1 MTSRQKNRAVFII
14 GGFIA
19 LWVAVFLFVPALE
32 KGVVFSYGPT
42 DIIEKKIKPGQNIRL
57 SGLVVEG
64 SLKQEEGLRIKFSVS
79 DGNKAIP
86 VTYTG
91 SRPDLFG
98 EKQGVIAEGQID
110 ENGVFQ
116 AETILAKHD
125 ENYMPREVVDA
136 LKKQGVWR
144 NGKVEMPKKPQPQP
158 QPQTDVKAQPQQQSQ
173 AQPQPQPEKT
183 VSQ

>member
-1 MTSRQKNRAVFII
+1 MTRRQKNRAIFIV

-19 LWVAVFLFVPALE
+19 LWVAVFLFVPALK

-42 DIIEKKIKPGQNIRL
+42 DIIAKKIEPGQNIRL
-57 SGLVVEG
+57 SGLVEEG
-64 SLKQEEGLRIKFSVS
+64 SLKQEGGLRIRFSVT

-86 VTYTG
+86 VVYTG

-110 ENGVFQ
+110 DKGVFQ

-144 NGKVEMPKKPQPQP
+144 DGKAKMPKKPQPE
-158 QPQTDVKAQPQQQSQ
+158 TDVKSPSQQQSQ

-183 VSQ
+183 VSK

>member
-1 MTSRQKNRAVFII
+1 MTARQKNRAIFII
-14 GGFIA
+14 GGIIA
-19 LWVAVFLFVPALE
+19 LWVAVFLFIPALE

-42 DIIEKKIKPGQNIRL
+42 DIIEKKVEPGQNIRL
-57 SGLVVEG
+57 SGLVEEG
-64 SLKQEEGLRIKFSVS
+64 SLKQEEGLRIRFSVS

-86 VTYTG
+86 VVYTG

-110 ENGVFQ
+110 KNGVFQ

-144 NGKVEMPKKPQPQP
+144 DGKAKMPKKPQPQ
-158 QPQTDVKAQPQQQSQ
+158 TDAKALPQQQSQ
-173 AQPQPQPEKT
+173 AQPQPQPDKT

>member
-1 MTSRQKNRAVFII
+1 MTRRQKNRAIFIF
-14 GGFIA
+14 GGFVA
-19 LWVAVFLFVPALE
+19 LWAAVFLIGPALE

-42 DIIEKKIKPGQNIRL
+42 DVFEKKIKPGQNIRL
-57 SGLVVEG
+57 SGLVEEG
-64 SLKQEEGLRIKFSVS
+64 SLKQEGGLRIQFSVS

-86 VTYTG
+86 VVYTG

-110 ENGVFQ
+110 GNGVFQ

-144 NGKVEMPKKPQPQP
+144 DGKAKMPKKPQPQMD
-158 QPQTDVKAQPQQQSQ
+158 TKTLPQQQSQ
-173 AQPQPQPEKT
+173 AQPQPQPEKS